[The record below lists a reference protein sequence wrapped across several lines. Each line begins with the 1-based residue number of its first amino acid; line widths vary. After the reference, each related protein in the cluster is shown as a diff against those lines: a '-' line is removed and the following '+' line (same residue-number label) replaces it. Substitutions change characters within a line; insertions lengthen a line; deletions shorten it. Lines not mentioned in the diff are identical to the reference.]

1 LLDLPTKNPL
11 CEKHENIDITGSDDV
26 DDSGPIKHCPTPR
39 EALQAISLITDY
51 INSININDP
60 IACKLEALLG
70 HFSRQISMERSRG
83 MKETIKTDY
92 FRHP

>member
-1 LLDLPTKNPL
+1 LLDSLTKNPSR
-11 CEKHENIDITGSDDV
+11 EKHENIDITGSDDV
-26 DDSGPIKHCPTPR
+26 DDSGPIKRCPTPR

-51 INSININDP
+51 INSINDP